1 MVYLHDSGFWGSV
14 GQNYMIFAKSNG
26 NIVLRAK
33 GIWKRWRGKVEHRVE
48 EMWVMATGKVR
59 PRGEQMVKK
68 FKKAKSWNWNRRF
81 SNWYTLYQASLL
93 CKGFNKGGTYLLR
106 WRNFSNTTVGYSIQQ
121 ISAWKKK
128 KKKNWKV
135 KHII

>member
-1 MVYLHDSGFWGSV
+1 MVRELSGLPAWFW
-14 GQNYMIFAKSNG
+14 ILRKCRTNG

-93 CKGFNKGGTYLLR
+93 CKGFNKGGTYMLR
-106 WRNFSNTTVGYSIQQ
+106 RRNFSNRTVEYSIQVFNKFLYET
-121 ISAWKKK
+121 KKS
-128 KKKNWKV
+128 KV